1 MAYRSEIGARIGK
14 VAHGVARSLIRRWG
28 ELHDARPWRDVAAAS
43 FGTASLSVGYNVA
56 GKATDPVKAKDVF
69 D

>member
-1 MAYRSEIGARIGK
+1 MT
-14 VAHGVARSLIRRWG
+14 RSLSRRSG
-28 ELHDARPWRDVAAAS
+28 ELHGEWPWHDVAAAS
-43 FGTASLSVGYNVA
+43 FGTASLSMGYNAA

>member
-1 MAYRSEIGARIGK
+1 MTRSSTRG
-14 VAHGVARSLIRRWG
+14 SG
-28 ELHDARPWRDVAAAS
+28 ELHGAWPWHDVAAAS
-43 FGTASLSVGYNVA
+43 FGTAPVSMGYNVA

>member
-14 VAHGVARSLIRRWG
+14 VAHGVARSIRRSG
-28 ELHDARPWRDVAAAS
+28 ELHGARPWRDVAAVS

>member
-1 MAYRSEIGARIGK
+1 MRSPT
-14 VAHGVARSLIRRWG
+14 RRWG
-28 ELHDARPWRDVAAAS
+28 ELHGAWPQRDVVVAS
-43 FGTASLSVGYNVA
+43 FGTAWLSVGYNVA